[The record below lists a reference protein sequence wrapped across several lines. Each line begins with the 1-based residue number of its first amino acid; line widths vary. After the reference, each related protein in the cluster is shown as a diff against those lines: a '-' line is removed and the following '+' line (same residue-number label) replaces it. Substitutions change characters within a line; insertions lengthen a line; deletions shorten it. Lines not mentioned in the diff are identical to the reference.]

1 MPSRVSVSITSEH
14 RNQLRLLAEK
24 FGLISR
30 VGDHEP
36 RPSASK
42 LLRGIAE
49 GDFVVIRAQEWEALQ
64 AIAKAHETRESA

>member
-1 MPSRVSVSITSEH
+1 MPARVSVSITREH
-14 RNQLRLLAEK
+14 RDQLRSLAEK
-24 FGLISR
+24 FELISR

-49 GDFVVIRAQEWEALQ
+49 GEFVVIRAKEWEALQ
-64 AIAKAHETRESA
+64 AIAQAHETRERA